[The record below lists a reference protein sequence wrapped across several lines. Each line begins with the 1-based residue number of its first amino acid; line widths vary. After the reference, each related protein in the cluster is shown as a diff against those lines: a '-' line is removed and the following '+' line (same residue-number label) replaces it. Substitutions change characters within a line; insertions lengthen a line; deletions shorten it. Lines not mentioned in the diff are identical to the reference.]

1 MFEVSENVLRTQ
13 VLTAQRD
20 LEAVRAAIAANEV
33 TRAEGKY
40 VFQVAFQ
47 RYCAAL
53 RRFSDV
59 TVYGTVAQN

>member
-1 MFEVSENVLRTQ
+1 MFEVSEHALRANA
-13 VLTAQRD
+13 LAAQKE

-40 VFQVAFQ
+40 VFQLAFR

-53 RRFSDV
+53 SRLSDV
-59 TVYGTVAQN
+59 AVYETASD